1 VYDSEV
7 ASENFSP
14 LEELKYLD
22 RRVDSTTSLDQL
34 HPVFERVEEIA
45 RKYSGDFE
53 VQLAAHEVKQ
63 RVLAHG
69 SKLRQMRPEPIA
81 APPPAPLPISQPI
94 SQPPPVETVPHTP
107 VVTREEP
114 QEKRRGMAFLWI
126 AVGLVLLLGAW
137 FGIKTMAERNAK
149 VAQETPVEARITT
162 VPPGA
167 SIQINGQQ
175 TCLSDCISKLAPGTY
190 QVTALL
196 DGYTAAS
203 GEIKVEPQKGGALT
217 LTLAP
222 QPVNVRVVAD
232 LKQGQVFLDD
242 QPAAELQEGQWSRT
256 GIDPGTHTLR
266 IVSGTMEA
274 SFTFEIAG
282 ANMPA
287 VQGPVTAKNLIAAI
301 MTTVS
306 MRGRLVTS
314 AGPLKLSLNGMP
326 QADATVEGIDLTG
339 YSTGSNELSLG
350 EGTSLKIM
358 SETFDAAPG
367 LTAFLKTDQNLGT
380 LLISTGQDDVRV
392 FINDKEQKRRTQK
405 GDLRVQTIG
414 KVMVRVE
421 KPGFEPVPAQ
431 TFTVEKNATV
441 KAAFAM
447 KELPKVATLAIT
459 GGLTGTQVVLD
470 QRVIGAVGNDGAYR
484 NASIAPG
491 DHTIE
496 LRRDQYEPK
505 RFVRSFRAGQTV
517 TIAGGDASLVAIR
530 VAPPPPPPE
539 PVKPKPEPPPVKVA
553 PKKVVG
559 DISNFDR
566 PGDWR
571 EQEGIWRHRGEAN
584 LTYGLQPNG
593 IFTFSIYLMR
603 GGNLFRGGRV
613 RWFLNYTDAKNYI
626 LFELD
631 EENLTS
637 KVVQNGKTL
646 ERKKAPHKQPKDMRV
661 WNIQIDSSADRLIHK
676 IQGDDA
682 WITLDTWSEPGR
694 DFTQG
699 KFGIQVTGNDE
710 VGLSN
715 FQFTGR

>member
-1 VYDSEV
+1 
-7 ASENFSP
+7 
-14 LEELKYLD
+14 
-22 RRVDSTTSLDQL
+22 
-34 HPVFERVEEIA
+34 
-45 RKYSGDFE
+45 
-53 VQLAAHEVKQ
+53 
-63 RVLAHG
+63 
-69 SKLRQMRPEPIA
+69 
-81 APPPAPLPISQPI
+81 
-94 SQPPPVETVPHTP
+94 
-107 VVTREEP
+107 
-114 QEKRRGMAFLWI
+114 
-126 AVGLVLLLGAW
+126 
-137 FGIKTMAERNAK
+137 
-149 VAQETPVEARITT
+149 
-162 VPPGA
+162 
-167 SIQINGQQ
+167 
-175 TCLSDCISKLAPGTY
+175 
-190 QVTALL
+190 
-196 DGYTAAS
+196 
-203 GEIKVEPQKGGALT
+203 
-217 LTLAP
+217 
-222 QPVNVRVVAD
+222 
-232 LKQGQVFLDD
+232 
-242 QPAAELQEGQWSRT
+242 
-256 GIDPGTHTLR
+256 
-266 IVSGTMEA
+266 
-274 SFTFEIAG
+274 
-282 ANMPA
+282 
-287 VQGPVTAKNLIAAI
+287 
-301 MTTVS
+301 
-306 MRGRLVTS
+306 
-314 AGPLKLSLNGMP
+314 MP